1 MKALQRYMDENG
13 LSQTQLAAK
22 LGVCQPTVSYWLSGG
37 KHPSGSRL
45 RDISRCTGLTVDSLL
60 GLRRRAR

>member
-22 LGVCQPTVSYWLSGG
+22 LGVCQPTVSYWISGG
-37 KHPSGSRL
+37 KNPSMTRL
-45 RDISRCTGLTVDSLL
+45 RDIARATGLSVDSLL